1 MTIYTKWVIFFLGS
15 SLRQIRAVRRRAELS
30 SFLKLGWED
39 RDNKFLLVIVYAHT
53 VDCVFRQL
61 LLDTQTRNIQ
71 CYHPPKGR

>member
-1 MTIYTKWVIFFLGS
+1 MIFICFLNKNITLVTIYTKWVIFFRGS
-15 SLRQIRAVRRRAELS
+15 SLRQIRAVRRLAELS

-61 LLDTQTRNIQ
+61 
-71 CYHPPKGR
+71 

>member
-1 MTIYTKWVIFFLGS
+1 MIFICFLNKNITLVIIYTKWVIFFLGS

-61 LLDTQTRNIQ
+61 
-71 CYHPPKGR
+71 